1 MIRGRRRAGAGP
13 IELIADGI
21 TEENDSG
28 NNATVHTFLGQL
40 STGPFSLVA
49 ATWYMGGTHRNVTSI
64 TWGGVAMGGVIQS
77 TSLDTGG
84 ADRGA
89 GIFLTSGARNG
100 DIVITFDGA
109 VNKSALNKISLRNL
123 QSMNVLDSAFAWT
136 QNVNPLVMSGLAS
149 PTLGGIRIA
158 VAGKGSDNDP
168 SVWTWAGATVL
179 ADVSVQDVNHRH
191 SVAYKLGDEAGDIA
205 YGPGHYPLILVGAAL
220 R

>member
-40 STGPFSLVA
+40 STGPFSLIA
-49 ATWYMGGTHRNVTSI
+49 LTWYMGGTHRNITSI
-64 TWGGVAMGGVIQS
+64 TWGGVAMGGIIHS

-89 GIFLTSGARNG
+89 
-100 DIVITFDGA
+100 
-109 VNKSALNKISLRNL
+109 VNKSVLNKISLRNL
-123 QSMNVLDSAFAWT
+123 QSMNVVDSGFVWT
-136 QNVNPLVMSGLAS
+136 QNVNPLILTGLNS

-168 SVWTWAGATVL
+168 SVWTWAGATIL
-179 ADVSVQDVNHRH
+179 ADVTVADVNHRH
-191 SVAYKLGDEAGDIA
+191 SVAYKLGDESGDIA
-205 YGPGHYPLILVGAAL
+205 YGPGHYPLVLAGASL